1 MISIRESITDLERI
15 DELNN
20 DASLE
25 CYRSALQAMAQYA
38 IEFDDSAAASC
49 REHVAA
55 LSGDLPGEADAP
67 LLCAARLP

>member
-1 MISIRESITDLERI
+1 MGQLTFYKAPTRISIRESII
-15 DELNN
+15 D
-20 DASLE
+20 LE
-25 CYRSALQAMAQYA
+25 CYRSAPQAMAQYA
-38 IEFDDSAAASC
+38 AEFDDSAAASC